1 MTEAYAKQELLELMR
16 REDLGNKDCCDC
28 GAPNPQWASLSYAVF
43 VCLTCAGVHRSFAFV
58 RSLTMDTWKEDQLR
72 KMRLGGNLPFKA
84 FMKAYPPEGGYIHG
98 MPPSELYHTWAASQ
112 YREKLTAEVDDVAWS
127 PSSPPPAASA
137 EASGQRKSRA
147 SKPISSSQSSS
158 TRRQPT
164 DDDPVPG
171 DDDEKAAKEA
181 YFASLGQAN
190 ATRPAGLP
198 PSQGGKYE
206 GFGSTPTPESTSQHP
221 SYGLSSANA
230 PTLEELQRDP
240 LKALSKGWGLFAAMA
255 AGAGKAVNENL
266 IQPGME
272 KAMDPTLRA
281 TAAGYVSQASK
292 KATEVAAG
300 ANDWGKNQ
308 FGVDVAGKARETF
321 MGPSTRGTYATVE
334 SHSGN
339 DLDRYNDDD
348 DEDFFERE
356 LAASKSDQPPK
367 ATQPASATA
376 TASGSK
382 KPTAQDNDD
391 DDWKDF

>member
-28 GAPNPQWASLSYAVF
+28 GAPNPQWASLSYAIF
-43 VCLTCAGVHRSFAFV
+43 VCLTCAGVHRGFAFV

-84 FMKAYPPEGGYIHG
+84 FMKAYPLEGGYIQG
-98 MPPSELYHTWAASQ
+98 MPPSELYQTWAASQ
-112 YREKLTAEVDDVAWS
+112 YREKLNAEVEGVAWS
-127 PSSPPPAASA
+127 PSSPPPAGSA

-158 TRRQPT
+158 TRRQAT
-164 DDDPVPG
+164 DDDPVLV
-171 DDDEKAAKEA
+171 DDDEKAVKEA
-181 YFASLGQAN
+181 YFANLGQSN
-190 ATRPAGLP
+190 ASRPAGVP
-198 PSQGGKYE
+198 PSQGGRYE
-206 GFGSTPTPESTSQHP
+206 GFGSTPTPEPASQHP
-221 SYGLSSANA
+221 SYGISSANA

-240 LKALSKGWGLFAAMA
+240 LKALSKGWSLFAAVA

-292 KATEVAAG
+292 KAVEVAAG

-308 FGVDVAGKARETF
+308 FGVDVAGKARDTF
-321 MGPSTRGTYATVE
+321 VGPSTRGTYSTVE

-339 DLDRYNDDD
+339 DDWDKDDD
-348 DEDFFERE
+348 DDDFFERQM
-356 LAASKSDQPPK
+356 AASKSDQPGK
-367 ATQPASATA
+367 ASGSASATA
-376 TASGSK
+376 TTPASK
-382 KPTAQDNDD
+382 KPAAQDDDD

>member
-1 MTEAYAKQELLELMR
+1 
-16 REDLGNKDCCDC
+16 
-28 GAPNPQWASLSYAVF
+28 
-43 VCLTCAGVHRSFAFV
+43 
-58 RSLTMDTWKEDQLR
+58 MDTWKEDQLR

-84 FMKAYPPEGGYIHG
+84 FMKAYPPEGGYTPG

-112 YREKLTAEVDDVAWS
+112 YREKLNADVEGVAWS
-127 PSSPPPAASA
+127 PSSPPPATSA

-147 SKPISSSQSSS
+147 SKPISSAQYSS

-171 DDDEKAAKEA
+171 DDDEKTAKEA
-181 YFASLGQAN
+181 YFASLG
-190 ATRPAGLP
+190 LP
-198 PSQGGKYE
+198 PSQGGRYE
-206 GFGSTPTPESTSQHP
+206 GFGSPPTPEPASQHP

-230 PTLEELQRDP
+230 PTFDELQRDP
-240 LKALSKGWGLFAAMA
+240 MKALSKGWSLFAAVA

-292 KATEVAAG
+292 MAADAAAG

-308 FGVDVAGKARETF
+308 FGVDVAGKARETI
-321 MGPSTRGTYATVE
+321 MGPSTRGTYSTVE

-339 DLDRYNDDD
+339 DWDKDDD
-348 DEDFFERE
+348 DDFFERE
-356 LAASKSDQPPK
+356 LAASKSDQAPK

-376 TASGSK
+376 TASTSK
-382 KPTAQDNDD
+382 KPAAQDDDD